1 MLVVIC
7 QDASGILEL
16 LRRLDSV
23 CVVKPKYSLSI
34 RLMERERV
42 ANAVRNLRGRIDL
55 PCLDLELI
63 PVALV
68 DNLGVKIEQS
78 FDAGIPLHSS

>member
-16 LRRLDSV
+16 PRRLDSV
-23 CVVKPKYSLSI
+23 CIVITEYSLSI

-42 ANAVRNLRGRIDL
+42 ANAVRDLRGRIDL
-55 PCLDLELI
+55 PCLDLEPI
-63 PVALV
+63 PIALV
-68 DNLGVKIEQS
+68 DDLVVKIDQG
-78 FDAGIPLHSS
+78 FDAGIPMRGS